1 MRRVLAEPLCH
12 APTGSGPAARRSK
25 PASGLP
31 PPPEDARLTFNQVV
45 NARPQE
51 MPDSDFKFY
60 KQVTDNPEFAE
71 NSWVGCSTA
80 IGGKTSVGRRG
91 RGECRRAD

>member
-1 MRRVLAEPLCH
+1 
-12 APTGSGPAARRSK
+12 
-25 PASGLP
+25 
-31 PPPEDARLTFNQVV
+31 
-45 NARPQE
+45 